1 MGNMAEASHFDRSD
15 DHLSGSRLQRA
26 LSEQPTERSQA
37 DLHRQ
42 RVRRQRSRRRL
53 QREHPMKWR
62 QKILPWYIAAAVTIN
77 IVMQVGRIKGW
88 WN

>member
-1 MGNMAEASHFDRSD
+1 
-15 DHLSGSRLQRA
+15 
-26 LSEQPTERSQA
+26 
-37 DLHRQ
+37 
-42 RVRRQRSRRRL
+42 
-53 QREHPMKWR
+53 MKWR